1 VLDDMVHVRAD
12 GCFLSFRF
20 KGTRIKSIVGLRDK
34 PLVELFSLTPNL
46 SPPAAE

>member
-1 VLDDMVHVRAD
+1 VLDDIVDVPAD

-20 KGTRIKSIVGLRDK
+20 KGARIKSIVGLRDK
-34 PLVELFSLTPNL
+34 PPVELLSLTPDL